1 MPERGDDL
9 EARVSRLEGEVAR
22 LKDGVSVSRADAAA
36 ARVLAGGADRE
47 VSDVRTEL
55 RAHTQVLNA
64 LRETQLEQG
73 RHLSQLDGKVDRLD
87 TKVVRLDTKV
97 VRLDAKVDQMDAKVD
112 QALGLLSTGMAQIV
126 ALLSD
131 PRDKGQGRG

>member
-36 ARVLAGGADRE
+36 ARVLAGGADRDI
-47 VSDVRTEL
+47 SDVRTEL

-64 LRETQLEQG
+64 LRETQIEQG
-73 RHLSQLDGKVDRLD
+73 RRLSQLDAKVGQLD
-87 TKVVRLDTKV
+87 T
-97 VRLDAKVDQMDAKVD
+97 KVD
-112 QALGLLSTGMAQIV
+112 QALGMLSTGMAQIV
-126 ALLSD
+126 ALLSG
-131 PRDKGQGRG
+131 PRDKAD

>member
-64 LRETQLEQG
+64 LRETQIEQG
-73 RHLSQLDGKVDRLD
+73 RHLSQLDAKVGQ
-87 TKVVRLDTKV
+87 
-97 VRLDAKVDQMDAKVD
+97 LDAKVDQLDVKVG

-131 PRDKGQGRG
+131 PRDKERGRG

>member
-64 LRETQLEQG
+64 LRETQIEQG
-73 RHLSQLDGKVDRLD
+73 RHLSQLDA
-87 TKVVRLDTKV
+87 KV

-112 QALGLLSTGMAQIV
+112 QALGLLSTGMARIV

-131 PRDKGQGRG
+131 PRDEERGRG

>member
-9 EARVSRLEGEVAR
+9 AARVARLEGEVAR

-55 RAHTQVLNA
+55 RAHAQVLNA
-64 LRETQLEQG
+64 LRETQLEQQG
-73 RHLSQLDGKVDRLD
+73 EMRQLRSEMQQSFG
-87 TKVVRLDTKV
+87 
-97 VRLDAKVDQMDAKVD
+97 M
-112 QALGLLSTGMAQIV
+112 LSTGMAQIV
-126 ALLSD
+126 ALLNG
-131 PRDKGQGRG
+131 PRDKDD

>member
-64 LRETQLEQG
+64 LRETQIEQG
-73 RHLSQLDGKVDRLD
+73 RDLS
-87 TKVVRLDTKV
+87 
-97 VRLDAKVDQMDAKVD
+97 RLDAKVDQMDAKVD

-131 PRDKGQGRG
+131 SRDEERGRG